1 MLITSCSCC
10 GKCGCQCGKLPYT
23 MTVGFSSF
31 KNKTHGN
38 YCDLSI
44 SANFGSGAAAVAT
57 SPGGCNGATD
67 ALCGTKVTLSGGDC
81 DTKTTYSASNRG
93 PLTGV
98 LLTESGSCYARLGR
112 VAPTLAASASSGSG
126 AAFTVNTAQKS
137 DAGTGFHYWEVSGIT
152 VSGGTDYTNG
162 EAVTIRHSPGDSIE
176 GQATATLAA
185 TDGVPTGVTVVGKGR
200 YFRED
205 VDATP
210 YVASVTV
217 SPCGGGTGAKI
228 DATIDSKVGSPD
240 FGKMTGLTVSDGGT
254 NYLAWGW
261 INTCRS
267 ALSGKS
273 LVVKASAPEKL
284 TSLHAES
291 CYGSGF
297 CGEIVPTGKREAPCI
312 TLPGNG
318 TGSLSAS
325 LSQETGDDGLP
336 YWKVSSASASGG
348 NSYANSS
355 SAAITLDSR
364 TTQEVAP
371 AITLAASGGVL
382 TGATITNAGKF
393 YIQYDYDGSATGV
406 KKVSL
411 SSGGT
416 GYAKIGRESP
426 TITLSATGGTGATIT
441 PTLDSKKDDCGI
453 DYWYIK
459 SVAASGGSGYTNG
472 QAIAIAVGTG
482 GTTELAGS
490 ITLSTTNNEST
501 KVNGIADGATVIDGG
516 KYYKENKALSPY
528 VANVTINIDQGAG
541 SSGSGA
547 VITPTIETNTGSG
560 NFGKI
565 TKLAVTKEGSGYTLL
580 GGSTDCNY
588 TGLCGVGLSF
598 RGLNKEP
605 EVTLGDAVY
614 RSADKVGDCNSLPAG
629 AVVLHSTGEGS
640 VSLTRNGAWNNHA
653 VCPCDGP
660 RNCTPSVSSQCQSSI
675 PCPPCTQGCDECNRC
690 GSGCGCAGGNCT
702 DCRSGPCDN
711 DGQCADGCVC
721 TEGECGP
728 SPCPGCTPP
737 SKITLTF
744 SGWEND
750 PSARSCASNFSG
762 NQSHP
767 GQSATDCEN
776 KIIQLLSGVQIEM
789 PFGNF
794 TTVDNRFSG
803 PGYFFWSGGG
813 FFTGLGN
820 LPDGSPGCC
829 STAPFGGINIE
840 GRGLYA
846 HAYRSCSGLVA
857 IEIAAISPDAYPTGG
872 PPSISQSTSFL
883 SRISAFGSTI
893 PAWPSF
899 CSRTNRQKL
908 SFPLS
913 FVSGSTFGYPTL
925 LLSYTVNF
933 Q

>member
-67 ALCGTKVTLSGGDC
+67 ALCGTKVTLAGGDC

-112 VAPTLAASASSGSG
+112 VAPTLAASASSGQG
-126 AAFTVNTAQKS
+126 ATFTVNTAQKS

-176 GQATATLAA
+176 GQATATLTA
-185 TDGVPTGVTVVGKGR
+185 TAGVPAGVTVVGKGR

-240 FGKMTGLTVSDGGT
+240 FGKMTGLTVSNGGT

-261 INTCRS
+261 VNTCRS

-273 LVVKASAPEKL
+273 LVLKASAPQKL

-318 TGSLSAS
+318 TGTLSAS
-325 LSQETGDDGLP
+325 LSQETGDDGFP

-348 NSYANSS
+348 KGYANTS

-364 TTQEVAP
+364 RTLEVAP

-406 KKVSL
+406 KNVSL

-459 SVAASGGSGYTNG
+459 SASASGGSGYTNG
-472 QAIAIAVGTG
+472 QAIAITVGTG

-490 ITLSTTNNEST
+490 VTLSTTNNEGT

-516 KYYKENKALSPY
+516 KYYKENKALLPY

-547 VITPTIETNTGSG
+547 VITPTIETNTSSG

-588 TGLCGVGLSF
+588 TGLCGVGLRF

-640 VSLTRNGAWNNHA
+640 VSLTRGGTWNNRA
-653 VCPCDGP
+653 ECPCDSTSLPCGVQTSNSRCSGRATLRSCCGECDACNP
-660 RNCTPSVSSQCQSSI
+660 CASGCHCLGGICTSCSGDCGGGCHPDCVCSGGLCCDFGGCTCPGGEATPSSSCS
-675 PCPPCTQGCDECNRC
+675 CPPGCTFTPCCDTHDTVNITIQITTPWD
-690 GSGCGCAGGNCT
+690 GHCATEENWLVLKDAMEGDYVVT
-702 DCRSGPCDN
+702 RVSGPCM
-711 DGQCADGCVC
+711 
-721 TEGECGP
+721 
-728 SPCPGCTPP
+728 
-737 SKITLTF
+737 
-744 SGWEND
+744 
-750 PSARSCASNFSG
+750 
-762 NQSHP
+762 QSYW
-767 GQSATDCEN
+767 T
-776 KIIQLLSGVQIEM
+776 
-789 PFGNF
+789 
-794 TTVDNRFSG
+794 
-803 PGYFFWSGGG
+803 YSGGG
-813 FFTGLGN
+813 INLRCIDGGFSRFFIQGE
-820 LPDGSPGCC
+820 
-829 STAPFGGINIE
+829 AFG
-840 GRGLYA
+840 
-846 HAYRSCSGLVA
+846 
-857 IEIAAISPDAYPTGG
+857 PTDGG
-872 PPSISQSTSFL
+872 PPQLCGLRIANQNNTSDPFIPQSP
-883 SRISAFGSTI
+883 G
-893 PAWPSF
+893 WPCKGTPTKAAEVPVIF
-899 CSRTNRQKL
+899 RTLNN
-908 SFPLS
+908 
-913 FVSGSTFGYPTL
+913 
-925 LLSYTVNF
+925 SYTVA
-933 Q
+933 QGTIKIS

>member
-1 MLITSCSCC
+1 
-10 GKCGCQCGKLPYT
+10 

-67 ALCGTKVTLSGGDC
+67 SLCGKTVTLSGGDC

-152 VSGGTDYTNG
+152 VSGGTGYTNG

-240 FGKMTGLTVSDGGT
+240 FGKMTGLTVSNGGT
-254 NYLAWGW
+254 DYLAWGW

-348 NSYANSS
+348 KSYANSS

-382 TGATITNAGKF
+382 TGATITNAGKV

-472 QAIAIAVGTG
+472 QAIAITVGTG
-482 GTTELAGS
+482 GTTEMAGS

-501 KVNGIADGATVIDGG
+501 KINGIADGATVIDGG

-528 VANVTINIDQGAG
+528 VASVTINIDQGAG

-547 VITPTIETNTGSG
+547 VITPTIETNTSSG

-588 TGLCGVGLSF
+588 TGPCGVGLRF

-653 VCPCDGP
+653 ACPCTTSGAN
-660 RNCTPSVSSQCQSSI
+660 NCPVYVEDPCAVGATV
-675 PCPPCTQGCDECNRC
+675 CPPCTQACDDCNRC
-690 GSGCGCAGGNCT
+690 GAGCGCVAGECS
-702 DCRSGPCDN
+702 DCRTGPCSSSD
-711 DGQCADGCVC
+711 DCSDGCAC
-721 TEGECGP
+721 NATGQCGP
-728 SPCPGCTPP
+728 S
-737 SKITLTF
+737 
-744 SGWEND
+744 
-750 PSARSCASNFSG
+750 SCAGCNIPDKLTISFSDFGAMPAGESCAGNFI
-762 NQSHP
+762 NNVAHP
-767 GQSATDCEN
+767 GQTFTDCIN
-776 KIIQLLSGVQIEM
+776 KIIELFGTPVELPYVTNFQSPTGFPQITSG
-789 PFGNF
+789 
-794 TTVDNRFSG
+794 
-803 PGYFFWSGGG
+803 YYFWSGGG
-813 FFTGLGN
+813 FFTGLGA

-829 STAPFGGINIE
+829 QNAPFGGIPLE
-840 GRGLYA
+840 GCGLLVIAQVSCTGLSTLLILAMNPNVYPASSGGVVQGFAEYRGGGFGG
-846 HAYRSCSGLVA
+846 GL
-857 IEIAAISPDAYPTGG
+857 
-872 PPSISQSTSFL
+872 
-883 SRISAFGSTI
+883 
-893 PAWPSF
+893 PAWPTF
-899 CSRTNRQKL
+899 CRRDRQPLVL
-908 SFPLS
+908 SHYA
-913 FVSGSTFGYPTL
+913 G
-925 LLSYTVNF
+925 LLSQFIGFFKIIV